1 MDLPKLNAGA
11 KIGLISPS
19 APITY
24 DVPYVTEVAEK
35 FLTSKGYE
43 IVKGSLFGK
52 IDSSYRLGTVNAR
65 VFELNEMI
73 HNDEIDC
80 IMAVA
85 GGFVSV
91 SMLPYIDYEYLKN
104 HPKIIV
110 GHSDVTSLL
119 LAIYEKC
126 GFPTFYG
133 PNFVTSFAHNEFYQ
147 EYSLD
152 CFENVVNNCGSI
164 TLEIP
169 RYYNDESFDYY
180 LENNDFDKI
189 CKEEPLKENN
199 WNVVINGIAKGRLIG
214 GNTDNL
220 SLLYGSPYCPEIK
233 QGDILFI
240 ENVNEEADFF
250 ERIISTLNLYGVFD
264 RISGLIM
271 GKAKGYN
278 EIGSGKKEIDILLEI
293 VKEPKFPIIT
303 DVDCGHTT
311 PIMTLP
317 IGKTVELDTS
327 KKAITILGDR
337 NDKEI

>member
-1 MDLPKLNAGA
+1 MDLPKLKAGA

-24 DVPYVTEVAEK
+24 DAPYATEVAER
-35 FLTSKGYE
+35 FLLSKGYE
-43 IVKGSLFGK
+43 IVKGSLYGE
-52 IDSSYRLGTVNAR
+52 IDSSYRSGTIEDR
-65 VFELNEMI
+65 VSELNEMI

-119 LAIYEKC
+119 LAIHEKC

-133 PNFVTSFAHNEFYQ
+133 PNFVTSFAHNVFYQ
-147 EYSLD
+147 EYSLN
-152 CFENVVNNCGSI
+152 CLENVVNNCGSFK
-164 TLEIP
+164 LDIP
-169 RYYNDESFDYY
+169 MYYNDENFDYC
-180 LENNDFDKI
+180 LTDRDFDKI
-189 CKEEPLKENN
+189 REKEPLKENS

-214 GNTDNL
+214 GNTDNF
-220 SLLYGSPYCPEIK
+220 SLLYGSPYCPEIR

-250 ERIISTLNLYGVFD
+250 ERIVSTLNLYGVFD
-264 RISGLIM
+264 KISGLII
-271 GKAKGYN
+271 GKAKGYD
-278 EIGSGKKEIDILLEI
+278 EIGSGKKEIDLFLEI
-293 VKEPKFPIIT
+293 VRESKFPIIT
-303 DVDCGHTT
+303 DFDCGHTT

-317 IGKTVELDTS
+317 IGKTVELDTF
-327 KKAITILGDR
+327 KKTVTLF
-337 NDKEI
+337 

>member
-1 MDLPKLNAGA
+1 MNLPKLKNGS

-19 APITY
+19 TPITY
-24 DVPYVTEVAEK
+24 DAPYAVSVAEK
-35 FLTSKGYE
+35 YLESNGYE

-52 IDSSYRLGTVNAR
+52 VDSAYRSGTIEDR
-65 VFELNEMI
+65 VCELNEMI
-73 HNDEIDC
+73 HNDSVDC

-91 SMLPYIDYEYLKN
+91 SMLQYIDYEYLKK

-119 LAIYEKC
+119 LAVYEKC

-133 PNFVTSFAHNEFYQ
+133 PNFVTSFAHNEFY
-147 EYSLD
+147 ENYSLD
-152 CFENVVNNCGSI
+152 CFEKVVNSQGSF
-164 TLEIP
+164 TFEMP
-169 RYYNDESFDYY
+169 KYYNDEGFDYY
-180 LENNDFDKI
+180 LSNDDFDKI
-189 CKEEPLKENN
+189 RENEPKKENC
-199 WNVVINGIAKGRLIG
+199 WKIAVDGVAKGRLIG

-220 SLLYGSPYCPEIK
+220 SLLYGSPYSPTIK

-250 ERIISTLNLYGVFD
+250 ERIIATLFTYGVFD
-264 RISGLIM
+264 KIGGLII
-271 GKAKGYN
+271 GKAKGYDD
-278 EIGSGKKEIDILLEI
+278 IGSNKTEIDIFSEI
-293 VKEPKFPIIT
+293 VKEPKFPIII

-317 IGKTVELDTS
+317 IGKTVELNTFR
-327 KKAITILGDR
+327 KTITIFE
-337 NDKEI
+337 K

>member
-110 GHSDVTSLL
+110 GHSDAVSYTHL
-119 LAIYEKC
+119 
-126 GFPTFYG
+126 
-133 PNFVTSFAHNEFYQ
+133 
-147 EYSLD
+147 
-152 CFENVVNNCGSI
+152 
-164 TLEIP
+164 
-169 RYYNDESFDYY
+169 
-180 LENNDFDKI
+180 
-189 CKEEPLKENN
+189 
-199 WNVVINGIAKGRLIG
+199 
-214 GNTDNL
+214 
-220 SLLYGSPYCPEIK
+220 
-233 QGDILFI
+233 
-240 ENVNEEADFF
+240 
-250 ERIISTLNLYGVFD
+250 
-264 RISGLIM
+264 
-271 GKAKGYN
+271 
-278 EIGSGKKEIDILLEI
+278 
-293 VKEPKFPIIT
+293 
-303 DVDCGHTT
+303 
-311 PIMTLP
+311 TLP
-317 IGKTVELDTS
+317 T
-327 KKAITILGDR
+327 KA
-337 NDKEI
+337 